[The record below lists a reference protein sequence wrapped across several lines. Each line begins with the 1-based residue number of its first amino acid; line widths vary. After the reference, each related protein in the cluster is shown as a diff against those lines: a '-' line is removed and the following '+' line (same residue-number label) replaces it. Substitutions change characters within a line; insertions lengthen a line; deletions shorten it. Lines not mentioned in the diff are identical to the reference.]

1 MATFQMHLQGH
12 KEIADFLIGRRNFK
26 LYPALSDAKE
36 AIAIKS
42 KSEDDEMIKQNW
54 KLALEEAVRKGKS
67 Q

>member
-1 MATFQMHLQGH
+1 MHLQGH
-12 KEIADFLIGRRNFK
+12 KEIADILIGQRKFK